1 MGLYPH
7 MTLKPHHEFWAQGLI
22 FKLEMHPINDEAI
35 MGPRES
41 NQVSNCS
48 WVQRQVQSITA
59 GLAQAKLSWPP
70 PRGSTMPSHLMHS
83 FALPHT
89 GTYLHMWAAN
99 VRTNAVRYDG
109 GIALSLSLSV
119 CLHSVWSTA
128 QTRACQLHPICVPH
142 TACSSRR
149 HHISAKTL
157 LAWGEFTWV
166 TCGPLRRRRL
176 GPK

>member
-89 GTYLHMWAAN
+89 GTYLHMWAAT
-99 VRTNAVRYDG
+99 VRTNAVR
-109 GIALSLSLSV
+109 
-119 CLHSVWSTA
+119 
-128 QTRACQLHPICVPH
+128 
-142 TACSSRR
+142 
-149 HHISAKTL
+149 
-157 LAWGEFTWV
+157 
-166 TCGPLRRRRL
+166 
-176 GPK
+176 